1 MMTSET
7 QGSEAALIKYPRK
20 RNRIRRDRQRHSL
33 LSTVSPMMLAI
44 LLSGHLSADTHQE
57 PRGGYLDWV
66 FYDDLPGSERNRISQ
81 QCPGSFIDPW
91 TEPDL
96 APDEFDISA
105 TRQSGSLSQQIQLS
119 GDVQITQAVLRLYG
133 DQALYRPDEQ
143 RVELPAGGLIRQR
156 DLAIQTGPA
165 SARVD
170 ENRFQLYDARYTLH
184 LANLHGEA
192 ESIERDDHL
201 YHLERSWI
209 TRCAPG
215 DFGWSLHA
223 RNLTVNT
230 DTDIATGYHA
240 RLHVGPVPVAYTP
253 YIRLNLN
260 QQRSSGF
267 LGPRAT
273 YYSEFN
279 QVRLSTPYYW
289 AIAPNIDTTI
299 TPDWIIGGDGDEGA
313 PQIAHFDQE
322 WRYLLPTHE
331 GTVFYGL
338 YPGWEEASTASEE
351 WGVDLSLNSRQSAL
365 EWSLDYRDASSAQ
378 YFPQYQDE
386 EYERTVTNRVTLGF
400 ETPTETRFDLRVED
414 QNIFGQAA
422 QSGDLDYVEQPGLH
436 VRQPLQLPGGWRF
449 QGLADWERRA
459 KTRPGYLDLTPTQ
472 HDPLEAYRLRNRA
485 VISRSDQLG
494 NWTLTQRYTG
504 DHTYYTLPEFS
515 TDTLN
520 EHPRE
525 GYNRLLWDTRHRLSY
540 NWQFT
545 DRQSL
550 TPFAQYEFRPLDE
563 RQIDLPLMNTSVD
576 RLRDRNRVTLGS
588 RYQWRDNPWRFSSDI
603 QQQFDLTRELLA
615 DKALREDNW
624 TNPQAGTVTWRNNLS
639 YRDMHSVGTR
649 LDWQPERIRE
659 DDPDDFSFYG
669 DQYEFSR
676 YGLEYTFTRG
686 RTGLRLSSDWI
697 LDNDNDND
705 DALQQAEIAG
715 VTPITSSFGTFGYL
729 YWERLNDEDSLS
741 LDEIVAG
748 VEYDGCCWHIQLA
761 GQRFVND
768 DPDQSS
774 GSQLFDTI
782 QLSLTLKGLGNLGSG
797 DALTE
802 RMRQRIPTFRDQLF
816 DTR

>member
-1 MMTSET
+1 M
-7 QGSEAALIKYPRK
+7 IKYPRK

-33 LSTVSPMMLAI
+33 LSTVSPLMLAV
-44 LLSGHLSADTHQE
+44 LLSGHLLATDTYQTPRSQE

-66 FYDDLPGSERNRISQ
+66 FYDDLPGSERNRISH

-91 TEPDL
+91 TEPEL
-96 APDEFDISA
+96 AADEIDISA
-105 TRQSGSLSQQIQLS
+105 ARQTGSLSQQIQLT

-133 DQALYRPDEQ
+133 DQAVYRPDEQ
-143 RVELPAGGLIRQR
+143 RVELPDGGLIRQH

-165 SARVD
+165 SARTD

-184 LANLHGEA
+184 LANLHGQA
-192 ESIERDDHL
+192 ASIERDDHL

-215 DFGWSLHA
+215 TFGWSLHA

-267 LGPRAT
+267 LAPQAT

-289 AIAPNIDTTI
+289 AIAPNLDTTI
-299 TPDWIIGGDGDEGA
+299 TPDWIIGGDGDDGA

-331 GTVFYGL
+331 GTLFYGL
-338 YPGWEEASTASEE
+338 YPGWENASTASEE
-351 WGVDLSLNSRQSAL
+351 WGLDLSLSSRQSAL
-365 EWSLDYRDASSAQ
+365 EWTLDYRDASSAQ
-378 YFPQYQDE
+378 YFPLYQDE
-386 EYERTVTNRVTLGF
+386 EYERTVTNRLTLGY
-400 ETPTETRFDLRVED
+400 EAPSRTRMDVRVEH
-414 QNIFGQAA
+414 QNVYGEAVQPSGQ
-422 QSGDLDYVEQPGLH
+422 LDYVEQPGLH
-436 VRQPLQLPGGWRF
+436 LRQPLQLPAGWRL

-459 KTRPGYLDLTPTQ
+459 KTPPDYFDLTPTQ
-472 HDPLEAYRLRNRA
+472 YDPLEAYRLRNRA
-485 VISRSDQLG
+485 VLSRSDSLG
-494 NWTLTQRYTG
+494 NWTLTQQYTG
-504 DHTYYTLPEFS
+504 DHTYYTLPDFS
-515 TDTLN
+515 TDTLD

-540 NWQFT
+540 NWRLTGQ
-545 DRQSL
+545 QSL
-550 TPFAQYEFRPLDE
+550 TPFAQHEFRPLDA
-563 RQIDLPLMNTSVD
+563 RQTELPLMNSSVD
-576 RLRDRNRVTLGS
+576 RLRDRNRVILGS
-588 RYQWRDNPWRFSSDI
+588 RYQWRDDPWRFTSDI
-603 QQQFDLTRELLA
+603 QQQFNLTRELLT
-615 DKALREDNW
+615 DKEIRDDTW
-624 TNPQAGTVTWRNNLS
+624 TNPQASTVTWRNNLS
-639 YRDMHSVGTR
+639 YRDEHNLGTR
-649 LDWQPERIRE
+649 LDWRPQRSQ
-659 DDPDDFSFYG
+659 DDGTDDLSFYG
-669 DQYEFSR
+669 NNYEFSR
-676 YGLEYTFTRG
+676 YGVEYTFARD

-697 LDNDNDND
+697 LDNDGDAD
-705 DALQQAEIAG
+705 DALQEAEIAG
-715 VTPITSSFGTFGYL
+715 VTPLTASLGTFGYL
-729 YWERLNDEDSLS
+729 HWERLNEEDSLS

-748 VEYDGCCWHIQLA
+748 LEYDGCCWHIQLA

-768 DPDQSS
+768 GPEQSS

-782 QLSLTLKGLGNLGSG
+782 QISLTLKGLGNLGG
-797 DALTE
+797 GNALTD
-802 RMRQRIPTFRDQLF
+802 RMRQRIPTFRDQMF